1 MDIQYLGHSAFR
13 LRGKEGLVVTD
24 PFPNSVGFSMGSVS
38 ADVVTISHHHF
49 DHDAASVVKGTARRP
64 QPYIIDHAGEYEVGG
79 ITVYGYPSWHDNV
92 GGGERGANLL
102 FSIYL
107 DDVHILHL
115 GDVGHVLSPATLDEI
130 PPVDVLLCPVGGVFT
145 IGPEQAEEVIASL
158 EPSYVIPMHY
168 RTPHHDQEK
177 FGQLLSLNDFLA
189 KMGKTAPPQ
198 DSLKV
203 TAGKDDDAE
212 TQVVVL
218 DPKVNGS

>member
-13 LRGKEGLVVTD
+13 LRGKEGLVITD

-49 DHDAASVVKGTARRP
+49 DHDAVGGVKGTARRD
-64 QPYIIDHAGEYEVGG
+64 QPYIIDHAGEYEVAD
-79 ITVYGYPSWHDNV
+79 ITVYGYPTWHDAV
-92 GGGERGANLL
+92 QGAERGPNFLY
-102 FSIYL
+102 SIYL
-107 DDVHILHL
+107 DDVHVLHL
-115 GDVGHVLSPATLDEI
+115 GDLGHALEAATLEEI

-145 IGPEQAEEVIASL
+145 IGPEQAVEVIAAL

-177 FGQLLSLNDFLA
+177 FGQMASLSDFFT
-189 KMGKTAPPQ
+189 KMGKSATPQ

-203 TAGKDDDAE
+203 AAGKDESTE
-212 TQVVVL
+212 TQLIVL
-218 DPKVNGS
+218 EPKANGS